1 MTKTWGTLRAEQRL
15 LEHETE
21 TLLSSE
27 DPVKAEIDAVLSE
40 RRKVLEDLARVLD
53 EQVSPGNKSQ
63 HLDRHREIQQEHE
76 EAAKR
81 ILQKSKERQDR
92 DNLLGD
98 VNEDI
103 KKWKGNAAG
112 EEAYMLD
119 ERARIESSHTMA
131 DSVLAQAYAT
141 RDEFN
146 LQKLSLQNIG
156 QRISASSQKIPG
168 MNTLLNKINTRQKR
182 NSLILG
188 RLSLTLSSGT
198 DYYSGGHVLL
208 YPSPVSV
215 LSVCRY

>member
-1 MTKTWGTLRAEQRL
+1 MSSKTWATLRAEQRL
-15 LEHETE
+15 LEHETD
-21 TLLSSE
+21 TLLSTSNPSQE
-27 DPVKAEIDAVLSE
+27 ALDSLLSQRRDGLQQLRAVLE
-40 RRKVLEDLARVLD
+40 
-53 EQVSPGNKSQ
+53 EQESPGNKAQ
-63 HLDRHREIQQEHE
+63 HLERHREIQEEHE
-76 EAAKR
+76 DAAR
-81 ILQKSKERQDR
+81 RLLQRYKDQQAR

-146 LQKLSLQNIG
+146 LQRLSLQNIG
-156 QRISASSQKIPG
+156 QRITASSQKIPG

-182 NSLILG
+182 NSVILG
-188 RLSLTLSSGT
+188 KRIVISQA
-198 DYYSGGHVLL
+198 HV
-208 YPSPVSV
+208 
-215 LSVCRY
+215 

>member
-1 MTKTWGTLRAEQRL
+1 MTQKSWATLRAEQRL

-27 DPVKAEIDAVLSE
+27 TPSKEELDSLLAQ
-40 RRKVLEDLARVLD
+40 RRDVLENLARALE
-53 EQVSPGNKSQ
+53 EQQSPGNKAQ
-63 HLDRHREIQQEHE
+63 HLARHREILQEHE
-76 EAAKR
+76 AASKR
-81 ILQKSKERQDR
+81 VIQKSKEQRDR

-98 VNEDI
+98 VNKDI
-103 KKWKGNAAG
+103 MKWKGNAAG

-146 LQKLSLQNIG
+146 LQRLSLQNIG

-182 NSLILG
+182 NSVIIG
-188 RLSLTLSSGT
+188 MYA
-198 DYYSGGHVLL
+198 DNQ
-208 YPSPVSV
+208 
-215 LSVCRY
+215 C

>member
-1 MTKTWGTLRAEQRL
+1 MMAKTWGTLRAEQRL
-15 LEHETE
+15 LEHQTE
-21 TLLSSE
+21 TLLSSA
-27 DPVKAEIDAVLSE
+27 DPAREELDSILAQRRAVLD
-40 RRKVLEDLARVLD
+40 DLARVLE
-53 EQVSPGNKSQ
+53 EQVSPGNKLQ
-63 HLDRHREIQQEHE
+63 HLERHREIQQEHE
-76 EAAKR
+76 EAAAR
-81 ILQKSKERQDR
+81 VLQKTKEQKDR

-182 NSLILG
+182 NSVILG
-188 RLSLTLSSGT
+188 MNPTCN
-198 DYYSGGHVLL
+198 D
-208 YPSPVSV
+208 
-215 LSVCRY
+215 